1 MQTHVEN
8 GMGNIEGGMC
18 TNSLVK
24 QLLQKRSLWERD
36 ALLSESGL
44 LLFPYQCKHLTERK
58 LSLVYTEVKFGDMIS
73 QLNSSLMWY
82 MIEK

>member
-1 MQTHVEN
+1 MEN

-18 TNSLVK
+18 TNALVK

-44 LLFPYQCKHLTERK
+44 LLFPYQCKHLT
-58 LSLVYTEVKFGDMIS
+58 
-73 QLNSSLMWY
+73 
-82 MIEK
+82 